1 MNASNSASSTS
12 QSNIFS
18 TSSSTSSSPSSSTVN
33 DSAHERYFEEYV
45 PSQQIS
51 WPSLSVPHM
60 KDYLFFERKGS
71 FVCASAVGYLPQRSL
86 VALESSTMKEK
97 VQRTRKS
104 FHSDIT
110 SSNSSLLSQS
120 SQDLLSRR
128 FELLLDSSSFY
139 ESQNCING
147 VPF

>member
-1 MNASNSASSTS
+1 MNV
-12 QSNIFS
+12 
-18 TSSSTSSSPSSSTVN
+18 SSSVSSSSQLNILESSSSNNSPSSSSIKECV
-33 DSAHERYFEEYV
+33 HERYFEEYV

-60 KDYLFFERKGS
+60 KDYLYFERKGS

-97 VQRTRKS
+97 VQRSRKS

-128 FELLLDSSSFY
+128 FDLLLNSSSLN
-139 ESQNCING
+139 ESQNCINS

>member
-1 MNASNSASSTS
+1 MNTSTS
-12 QSNIFS
+12 V
-18 TSSSTSSSPSSSTVN
+18 SSSSQFNVFESSSSSNSPSSSSIKECV
-33 DSAHERYFEEYV
+33 HERYFEEYV

-71 FVCASAVGYLPQRSL
+71 FVCASAVGYLLQRSL
-86 VALESSTMKEK
+86 VAIESSTMKEK
-97 VQRTRKS
+97 VQRSRKS

-128 FELLLDSSSFY
+128 FELLLDSSSFD
-139 ESQNCING
+139 EFQNCING
-147 VPF
+147 VPY

>member
-1 MNASNSASSTS
+1 MNVSTS
-12 QSNIFS
+12 VSSSSQLNIFE
-18 TSSSTSSSPSSSTVN
+18 SSSSNNSPSSSSIKECV
-33 DSAHERYFEEYV
+33 HERYFEEYV

-60 KDYLFFERKGS
+60 KDYLYFERKGS

-97 VQRTRKS
+97 VQRSRKS

-128 FELLLDSSSFY
+128 FDLLLDSSSLN

>member
-1 MNASNSASSTS
+1 MNVSTSASSTS
-12 QSNIFS
+12 QQDIFE
-18 TSSSTSSSPSSSTVN
+18 SSSTNSSPSTSTVN
-33 DSAHERYFEEYV
+33 NSVHERYFEEYV

-60 KDYLFFERKGS
+60 KDYLYFERKGS

-86 VALESSTMKEK
+86 VALESSTIKEK
-97 VQRTRKS
+97 VQRSRKTFNS
-104 FHSDIT
+104 GNT

-128 FELLLDSSSFY
+128 FELLLDSSSFN

-147 VPF
+147 VPY